1 MCLLG
6 GVGRSTG
13 EAVLLCEAAGY
24 DMILVETV
32 GVGQAEYAVADMVDM
47 FILLTPPAAGDELQ
61 GMKRGV
67 IELVDMVIVTKADGD
82 LVRSANLI
90 RSDYLSALRF
100 INPKSH
106 ELYFPQVCL
115 VSCLE
120 NRGIDKVWQEM
131 CNYRRKMEQCG
142 LFEIKR
148 ADQQKAWMWY
158 HIQHQILTSFKE
170 HPAVRQRYAEYEG
183 FVIDGIMTPGAA
195 ADELLYFFMNQRH

>member
-1 MCLLG
+1 MPRLTCDPNAYIRPSPSSGAQG

-106 ELYFPQVCL
+106 ELYFPQHTYETIHMVVCL
-115 VSCLE
+115 FVCLC
-120 NRGIDKVWQEM
+120 I
-131 CNYRRKMEQCG
+131 
-142 LFEIKR
+142 
-148 ADQQKAWMWY
+148 
-158 HIQHQILTSFKE
+158 H
-170 HPAVRQRYAEYEG
+170 
-183 FVIDGIMTPGAA
+183 
-195 ADELLYFFMNQRH
+195 